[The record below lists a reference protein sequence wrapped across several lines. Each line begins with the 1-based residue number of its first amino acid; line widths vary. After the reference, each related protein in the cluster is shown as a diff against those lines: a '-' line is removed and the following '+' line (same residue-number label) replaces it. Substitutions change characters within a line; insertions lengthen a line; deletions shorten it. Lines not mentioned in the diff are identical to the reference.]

1 MEQILLEKIKKL
13 GIKEFENFN
22 SLNLMDGN
30 YLNIECTL
38 PNGDKTKI
46 LDNDTQYYAKQ
57 IDIEGSDKCYGVA
70 ANEKFIAVY
79 KYGCNGE
86 NAELVLWKKY
96 NFNKNRERFL
106 VLRRGAALVPM
117 GQIPCTTQ

>member
-1 MEQILLEKIKKL
+1 MNFTEQFLLEKIKKL

-86 NAELVLWKKY
+86 NAKLVLWKK
-96 NFNKNRERFL
+96 
-106 VLRRGAALVPM
+106 
-117 GQIPCTTQ
+117 I

>member
-46 LDNDTQYYAKQ
+46 LDNDTQYYAILKEA
-57 IDIEGSDKCYGVA
+57 INVM
-70 ANEKFIAVY
+70 V
-79 KYGCNGE
+79 
-86 NAELVLWKKY
+86 
-96 NFNKNRERFL
+96 
-106 VLRRGAALVPM
+106 
-117 GQIPCTTQ
+117 

>member
-1 MEQILLEKIKKL
+1 MNFTEQFLLEKIKKL

-30 YLNIECTL
+30 YLNIECIL

-57 IDIEGSDKCYGVA
+57 IDIEGAINVM
-70 ANEKFIAVY
+70 V
-79 KYGCNGE
+79 
-86 NAELVLWKKY
+86 
-96 NFNKNRERFL
+96 
-106 VLRRGAALVPM
+106 
-117 GQIPCTTQ
+117 

>member
-46 LDNDTQYYAKQ
+46 LDTMQ
-57 IDIEGSDKCYGVA
+57 
-70 ANEKFIAVY
+70 
-79 KYGCNGE
+79 
-86 NAELVLWKKY
+86 
-96 NFNKNRERFL
+96 NRLILKEAIN
-106 VLRRGAALVPM
+106 VMV
-117 GQIPCTTQ
+117 

>member
-1 MEQILLEKIKKL
+1 MEQVLLEKIKKL

-46 LDNDTQYYAKQ
+46 LDNNTQYYAKQ

-79 KYGCNGE
+79 KYVVMAKMQNLYYGKNIIRR
-86 NAELVLWKKY
+86 LY
-96 NFNKNRERFL
+96 NE
-106 VLRRGAALVPM
+106 VGH
-117 GQIPCTTQ
+117 

>member
-1 MEQILLEKIKKL
+1 MEQFLLEKIKKL

-30 YLNIECTL
+30 YLNIECIL
-38 PNGDKTKI
+38 PNGEKTKI
-46 LDNDTQYYAKQ
+46 LDNDTQYYA
-57 IDIEGSDKCYGVA
+57 CYGVA

-86 NAELVLWKKY
+86 NAELVLWKK
-96 NFNKNRERFL
+96 
-106 VLRRGAALVPM
+106 
-117 GQIPCTTQ
+117 I

>member
-22 SLNLMDGN
+22 SLNLIDGN

-86 NAELVLWKKY
+86 NAELVLWKK
-96 NFNKNRERFL
+96 
-106 VLRRGAALVPM
+106 
-117 GQIPCTTQ
+117 I

>member
-1 MEQILLEKIKKL
+1 MEQFLLEKIKKL

-30 YLNIECTL
+30 YLNIECIL

-57 IDIEGSDKCYGVA
+57 IDIEGSDKCYV
-70 ANEKFIAVY
+70 
-79 KYGCNGE
+79 
-86 NAELVLWKKY
+86 
-96 NFNKNRERFL
+96 
-106 VLRRGAALVPM
+106 
-117 GQIPCTTQ
+117 

>member
-38 PNGDKTKI
+38 PNGLMGIKLKFLITIHDTMQNRLI
-46 LDNDTQYYAKQ
+46 LKEAIN
-57 IDIEGSDKCYGVA
+57 VM
-70 ANEKFIAVY
+70 V
-79 KYGCNGE
+79 
-86 NAELVLWKKY
+86 
-96 NFNKNRERFL
+96 
-106 VLRRGAALVPM
+106 
-117 GQIPCTTQ
+117 

>member
-46 LDNDTQYYAKQ
+46 LDNDT
-57 IDIEGSDKCYGVA
+57 
-70 ANEKFIAVY
+70 
-79 KYGCNGE
+79 
-86 NAELVLWKKY
+86 L
-96 NFNKNRERFL
+96 
-106 VLRRGAALVPM
+106 
-117 GQIPCTTQ
+117 